1 MDLDGII
8 IPTKDFLSHFQHSGQ
23 SLRMILCLAMACQDS
38 FKLWEAQN
46 FLISLAYNFLPGWRK
61 VGRRHRREGETKDIS
76 LNTSLKLFPYKNACE
91 GLKNVEEAV
100 VGGWELLWDRAVC
113 SFLFLCPQGLTPCWA
128 EQKLHTWYMPVG
140 EPGVRS
146 EKECAS
152 YPQVLADVGE
162 QRKWTRWS
170 SRLLFSKTCVPWW
183 THPLSW
189 WPKCEVLLCFPILV
203 SCLRIRVF
211 PAEGIVRGIRLN
223 SVFRN
228 GSLSVFFFL
237 SSFSCPEWVQ
247 RLEWI
252 MFLYPWHI
260 IIMGLLR
267 FLCFIYTSIT
277 FSHSLWPTKV
287 PIDNR

>member
-1 MDLDGII
+1 MGAPL
-8 IPTKDFLSHFQHSGQ
+8 GQ
-23 SLRMILCLAMACQDS
+23 SCVLLFIPMSSGPNALLGRAEAPHVIHASGRARGSVLRRNVPLTRR
-38 FKLWEAQN
+38 
-46 FLISLAYNFLPGWRK
+46 SLLMWGSKGNGPDGAHAFSS
-61 VGRRHRREGETKDIS
+61 RRHV
-76 LNTSLKLFPYKNACE
+76 FPD
-91 GLKNVEEAV
+91 GLI
-100 VGGWELLWDRAVC
+100 LYL
-113 SFLFLCPQGLTPCWA
+113 
-128 EQKLHTWYMPVG
+128 
-140 EPGVRS
+140 
-146 EKECAS
+146 
-152 YPQVLADVGE
+152 
-162 QRKWTRWS
+162 
-170 SRLLFSKTCVPWW
+170 
-183 THPLSW
+183 W

-211 PAEGIVRGIRLN
+211 PAEGRVRGIRLN